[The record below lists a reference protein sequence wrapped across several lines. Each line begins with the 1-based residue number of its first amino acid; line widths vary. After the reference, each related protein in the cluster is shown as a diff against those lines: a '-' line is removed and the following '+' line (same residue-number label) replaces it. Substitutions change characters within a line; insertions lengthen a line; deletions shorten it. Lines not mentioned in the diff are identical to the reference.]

1 MGHRTLKRVP
11 LDFNYPRGKVWKG
24 YINPHR
30 GPRKCK
36 VCDGSGYNP
45 ETHQIAEDFYDHDG
59 LFSGRW
65 RYQYYVNP
73 QGEPT
78 DHPPWMI
85 IGDCHAWH
93 DKITQDEVMALA
105 NNGRLMDFTHT
116 WTPGE
121 GWKPKKWETKGFWC
135 PKCYHA
141 MPQLSADHHSGFC
154 TECNTE
160 MKLLEG
166 NDIRLHVPTA
176 EEVNAREHCGMGH
189 DAINSWILTEVRAKR
204 LGVFGKCPKCKGKGE
219 TKLPRKMKKRY
230 KNWHAYEP
238 PTGPGYQLWE
248 TCTEGSPVSPVFESA
263 EELADWCADNATIFA
278 REKTSRENQLF

>member
-1 MGHRTLKRVP
+1 
-11 LDFNYPRGKVWKG
+11 
-24 YINPHR
+24 
-30 GPRKCK
+30 
-36 VCDGSGYNP
+36 
-45 ETHQIAEDFYDHDG
+45 
-59 LFSGRW
+59 
-65 RYQYYVNP
+65 
-73 QGEPT
+73 
-78 DHPPWMI
+78 
-85 IGDCHAWH
+85 
-93 DKITQDEVMALA
+93 
-105 NNGRLMDFTHT
+105 
-116 WTPGE
+116 
-121 GWKPKKWETKGFWC
+121 
-135 PKCYHA
+135 

-238 PTGPGYQLWE
+238 RTGPGYQLWE

-278 REKTSRENQLF
+278 REKTSRENWLKMFVGEEDLEVGSMLVSSRDYSGVAINEPEETAEKPVEMISYRGGNVYGDFVQ